1 MTWDLWCQRCEHW
14 GHKQHGHLI
23 SRNDCVPDVRKS
35 ITVCTSTFSSGHPGP
50 LGICIP
56 DGFLSQQQME
66 DFNRRHHGLCFIFRS
81 NSTSH
86 FMNAEAFLTLLHGL
100 ITPGL
105 AVHRR
110 RLGLPPTAKALL
122 LVDAW
127 TGVPCFQAWRGLRTE
142 CLGCASLLWAS
153 KAAGMLHNEWA
164 ANFSYGR
171 VFYIY
176 IYLDV
181 CSPSWCL
188 SSPTSCVTYI

>member
-23 SRNDCVPDVRKS
+23 SRNDYVPDVRRS

-127 TGVPCFQAWRGLRTE
+127 TGFHAFKHGEDCARSAWAVQACCELPKQQACFTT
-142 CLGCASLLWAS
+142 
-153 KAAGMLHNEWA
+153 NERRI
-164 ANFSYGR
+164 FHMD
-171 VFYIY
+171 VCFIY

-188 SSPTSCVTYI
+188 SSPISCVTYI